1 MTKLTKQQ
9 IGKCGELLVQF
20 ELLKRGV
27 ESAPMTTDS
36 GIDLVAFSTRR
47 KHAVTIQ
54 VKTNERPKP
63 GGGTGRLA
71 LDWWVPVDSPADLVA
86 FADMSSSSIWLMSMR
101 ELEKYAQQQSSGR
114 YHFYMYVDPGYRPR
128 KTDRL
133 SRAEDFEAL
142 LLERKAARE
151 L

>member
-1 MTKLTKQQ
+1 MWRVARAARAAEARRRV
-9 IGKCGELLVQF
+9 GANDDG
-20 ELLKRGV
+20 RGDRPRGIFDAGPQ
-27 ESAPMTTDS
+27 SDHDS
-36 GIDLVAFSTRR
+36 GKD
-47 KHAVTIQ
+47 
-54 VKTNERPKP
+54 ERASKP

-114 YHFYMYVDPGYRPR
+114 YHFYMYVDPGYRTR

-133 SRAEDFEAL
+133 SRAEDFEEL
-142 LLERKAARE
+142 LLERKAARVF
-151 L
+151 

>member
-9 IGKCGELLVQF
+9 IGKCGELLVQL

-27 ESAPMTTDS
+27 ESAPMTTDA
-36 GIDLVAFSTRR
+36 GIDLVAFSTRGR
-47 KHAVTIQ
+47 KAITIQ

-114 YHFYMYVDPGYRPR
+114 YHFYMYVDPGYRTR

-133 SRAEDFEAL
+133 SRAEDFEEL
-142 LLERKAARE
+142 LLERKAARVF
-151 L
+151 